1 MTTRLALN
9 HWEDWLLP
17 GSPSDTRLLHADAS
31 DRVLVCPSDLGQG
44 YFQEILLRDD
54 LVLFIHDY
62 TLNQDLVTDVQSEGD
77 RLEFDFPLVGSD
89 SGYGFVL
96 PYFGWKTLKF
106 KRAQK
111 RFFKLEIFYVIGR
124 PNLNLI
130 QNDAKQL
137 TGMIS
142 FTSELADN
150 VSSKVRQL
158 DLAKVRS

>member
-1 MTTRLALN
+1 MLFRF
-9 HWEDWLLP
+9 
-17 GSPSDTRLLHADAS
+17 GS
-31 DRVLVCPSDLGQG
+31 
-44 YFQEILLRDD
+44 
-54 LVLFIHDY
+54 
-62 TLNQDLVTDVQSEGD
+62 
-77 RLEFDFPLVGSD
+77 
-89 SGYGFVL
+89 
-96 PYFGWKTLKF
+96 
-106 KRAQK
+106 
-111 RFFKLEIFYVIGR
+111 FFKLEIFYVIGR